1 MQFDANVAEKSPFLL
16 RQFLLQAS
24 ADSDAADLEPLDA
37 SRGAPNWQ
45 QRRVLNAWH
54 ALGLYAAASS
64 DSPDGEPGIA
74 LALDPDEAHLDRF
87 RRFATQHQTS
97 PGVADGCALLERVWE
112 WLAADALAGQP
123 VDRIVY
129 QFAEAMAGRLYPN
142 PPTLDFVQPIISRYL
157 APLLFGGDQK
167 LAGDFRVSVCEGATT
182 GIAQVTS
189 TLARNGALRRGD
201 KIAMLWPTYEPLR
214 DQVECQ
220 LGCEVV
226 PVRRDASADWTI
238 PAAEFDKLLDPAV
251 RLVVVVSPGNPV
263 PTVTDPA
270 GLDALEAAVARRP
283 DLLILADYVYTHFLD
298 APVETEI
305 ARMPRN
311 TIGVYSVSKDFGL
324 AGARL
329 GVVLMHED
337 CVAEEALAALAEPE
351 REQAAG
357 RYRRRSMDPSEMPLL
372 DRMIADS
379 RGVSFNHMSGVST
392 PLQVLACLC
401 AAYDLVDP
409 DAPRYFAWVGE
420 RLRERV
426 EALYDGL
433 GLATPPWNYGPSSRY
448 STVIDLLDV
457 ARARG
462 GDEMAESLAEGE
474 IWPFM
479 EYLARTRKLVL
490 TVGEGFGLGKWTV
503 RACFPSVS
511 MPQSREMGRRLA
523 DAVEEYAGQ

>member
-1 MQFDANVAEKSPFLL
+1 MQFDANTTEKSPFLL
-16 RQFLLQAS
+16 RQFLVQAS
-24 ADSDAADLEPLDA
+24 AGSDAADLEPLDA
-37 SRGAPNWQ
+37 SRGAANWQ

-64 DSPDGEPGIA
+64 GAPDDNTDIA
-74 LALDPDEAHLDRF
+74 LALDPDGAHLEQF
-87 RRFATQHQTS
+87 RRFATQHQAS
-97 PGVADGCALLERVWE
+97 PGIADGCALLERVFE
-112 WLAADALAGQP
+112 WLTADALAGQST
-123 VDRIVY
+123 DRIIY
-129 QFAEAMAGRLYPN
+129 QLAEATAGRLYPN
-142 PPTLDFVQPIISRYL
+142 PPTLAFVQPIISRYL
-157 APLLFGGDQK
+157 APLLFGGDQE

-189 TLARNGALRRGD
+189 TLARNGALRPGD

-214 DQVECQ
+214 DLVECQ

-226 PVRRDASADWTI
+226 PIRRDAAADWTI
-238 PAAEFDKLLDPAV
+238 PSSEFDKLQDPAV

-270 GLDALEAAVARRP
+270 SLDALEAVVARRP
-283 DLLILADYVYTHFLD
+283 DLLILADYVYMHFLD

-329 GVVLMHED
+329 GVALMRED
-337 CVAEEALAALAEPE
+337 CVAEEALAGLDDPE

-357 RYRRRSMDPSEMPLL
+357 RYCRRSMVPTEMSLL
-372 DRMIADS
+372 DRMVADS

-409 DAPRYFAWVGE
+409 DAPRYFAWVRD
-420 RLRERV
+420 RLHERV
-426 EALYDGL
+426 EALYDGI
-433 GLATPPWNYGPSSRY
+433 GLETPAWNDGPSSRY
-448 STVIDLLDV
+448 STVIDLLEV
-457 ARARG
+457 ARLRG
-462 GDEMAESLAEGE
+462 GDEMAASLAAGE

-479 EYLARTRKLVL
+479 EHLAITRKLVL
-490 TVGEGFGLGKWTV
+490 TIGENFGLSKWTV
-503 RACFPSVS
+503 RACFPSVNVE
-511 MPQSREMGRRLA
+511 QSREMGRRLA
-523 DAVEEYAGQ
+523 DAIEEYVGR